1 MLRRVLVCASGLKSV
16 RLKHFTIQFNN
27 MTLDFNH
34 RYFNYLL
41 RCFKCLTWTA
51 LAVISTFT
59 GHDLKAD
66 NWGVHSETEASQLEG
81 ELLFPLPAPPL
92 DSDYHDKGS
101 PSAAKVELGRM
112 LFFDKILSGNQN
124 ISCATCHHPSLGSGD
139 QLSLSIG
146 EGGNLLGLD
155 RNTGEG
161 LDAVHERVPRN
172 APGIFNL
179 GANEFTTIYHD
190 GRVGVSPK
198 NKNFFLSP
206 AGEALPDGL
215 DNALAVQALFP
226 VTSATEM
233 AGQTGENPIADLAE
247 DGDFSGIWNTLQE
260 RLRAIPEYVALFE
273 DAFPKLKNGNNQ
285 LTIADVANAIAAFEA
300 QAFRFDNSPFDEYLR
315 GDDDAMTVDEK
326 IGMSLFYGE
335 AKCASCHSGPFMTDH
350 KFHATAMPQI
360 GPGKGHGASGREDFG
375 RGAITEDAADNYK
388 FRTPSLRNVALTGP
402 WGHDGAFSDLKE
414 IVVHQ
419 LNPIEALAYYD
430 RTQPLLPSRPDLD
443 AIDWI
448 VMDDAVAVNQLANAC
463 QVEPVS
469 LDPDEIDQL
478 VAFLYALTDM
488 RALDMMDI
496 VPETVP
502 SGLPVND

>member
-1 MLRRVLVCASGLKSV
+1 MCWIALVAIGNFLEHPLS
-16 RLKHFTIQFNN
+16 
-27 MTLDFNH
+27 
-34 RYFNYLL
+34 
-41 RCFKCLTWTA
+41 
-51 LAVISTFT
+51 
-59 GHDLKAD
+59 AD
-66 NWGVHSETEASQLEG
+66 NWGADAQSEASQLQG
-81 ELLFPLPAPPL
+81 ELLFPLPTPPL
-92 DSDYHDKGS
+92 DSDYHEKGS

-273 DAFPKLKNGNNQ
+273 DAFPKLKNGSNQ

-350 KFHATAMPQI
+350 EFHATAMPQI

-430 RTQPLLPSRPDLD
+430 RTQPVLPSRPDLD

-448 VMDDAVAVNQLANAC
+448 VMDDAVAVNQLADAC
-463 QVEPVS
+463 QLEPVS
-469 LDPDEIDQL
+469 LEPDEIDQL

>member
-1 MLRRVLVCASGLKSV
+1 M
-16 RLKHFTIQFNN
+16 I
-27 MTLDFNH
+27 LDFNH
-34 RYFNYLL
+34 RYSDYLV
-41 RCFKCLTWTA
+41 RCFRRLSWTTLT
-51 LAVISTFT
+51 VISTFT
-59 GHDLKAD
+59 GHDLSAD
-66 NWGVHSETEASQLEG
+66 NWGVHSETEASLLSG
-81 ELLFPLPAPPL
+81 ELEPPL

-124 ISCATCHHPSLGSGD
+124 ISCATCHHPNLGLGD

-155 RNTGEG
+155 RSTGEG
-161 LDAVHERVPRN
+161 SDAVHERVPRN
-172 APGIFNL
+172 APDIFNL
-179 GANEFTTIYHD
+179 GAKEFTTMFHD
-190 GRVGVSPK
+190 GRVELSSK
-198 NKNFFLSP
+198 NKNSFISP
-206 AGEALPDGL
+206 AGEALPGGL
-215 DNALAVQALFP
+215 ENVLAVQALFP

-273 DAFPKLKNGNNQ
+273 DAFPKLKNGSNQ

-315 GDDDAMTVDEK
+315 GDDDAMTIDEK

-350 KFHATAMPQI
+350 EFHATAMPQI
-360 GPGKGHGASGREDFG
+360 GPGKGHGATGREDFG
-375 RGAITEDAADNYK
+375 RGAITEDAADDYK

-402 WGHDGAFSDLKE
+402 WGHDGGFSDLKE

-430 RTQPLLPSRPDLD
+430 RSQAVLPSRSDLD

-448 VMDDAVAVNQLANAC
+448 VMDDAVAVNQIADAC
-463 QVEPVS
+463 QLEPVS
-469 LDPDEIDQL
+469 LEPDEIDQL